1 MAALDD
7 GAIHREDYER
17 PGLPA
22 PGLVY
27 ALVVADRA
35 P

>member
-1 MAALDD
+1 MAALNDD
-7 GAIHREDYER
+7 EIHREDYER

-27 ALVVADRA
+27 APVVADRV